1 MIAALFSAAA
11 WAGPSPGVIVAEARI
26 LAFPL
31 TIEALGTARAN
42 ESIDV
47 RPQVTET
54 VTAIRFTEG
63 QHVETGEVLIEL
75 ENTEARAAVAAA
87 KAALVD
93 SEGQVR
99 RSEELFRTQA
109 VSASQLE
116 QLYAQRDADRAAM
129 DAAESRLDDTVVRAP
144 FAGRG
149 GLRRIS
155 IGTLVSPDTIITTL
169 DDTDTIKLDFNVPET
184 ALARLASGLPVIARS
199 AAYKEEQFR
208 GTVASI
214 DTRVDPVSRTV
225 TVRAL
230 IPNSE
235 GKLRPGMF
243 LSVNLLREDVSALM
257 IPEQALVPEQSDQ
270 FVLVVDAA
278 GIVERRAVRTG
289 RRRPGQIEILA
300 GLSEGEIVIAE
311 GTQKARPGSP
321 VEIVNRLEMPQ

>member
-1 MIAALFSAAA
+1 MHLLRLNLLRFMIAALFSAAA

-144 FAGRG
+144 FAGR
-149 GLRRIS
+149 
-155 IGTLVSPDTIITTL
+155 
-169 DDTDTIKLDFNVPET
+169 
-184 ALARLASGLPVIARS
+184 
-199 AAYKEEQFR
+199 
-208 GTVASI
+208 
-214 DTRVDPVSRTV
+214 
-225 TVRAL
+225 
-230 IPNSE
+230 
-235 GKLRPGMF
+235 
-243 LSVNLLREDVSALM
+243 
-257 IPEQALVPEQSDQ
+257 
-270 FVLVVDAA
+270 
-278 GIVERRAVRTG
+278 
-289 RRRPGQIEILA
+289 
-300 GLSEGEIVIAE
+300 
-311 GTQKARPGSP
+311 
-321 VEIVNRLEMPQ
+321 